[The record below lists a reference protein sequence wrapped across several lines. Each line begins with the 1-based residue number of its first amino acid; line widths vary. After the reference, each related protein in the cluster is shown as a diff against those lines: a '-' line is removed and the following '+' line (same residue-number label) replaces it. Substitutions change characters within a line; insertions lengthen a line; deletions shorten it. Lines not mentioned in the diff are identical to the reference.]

1 MGSSG
6 TNNNATLYFFT
17 SNGSSPVK
25 MYLTKTAVLSGKGHA
40 VQWLPGGTTRSATQG
55 LLDVVGTNQINISNV
70 SFDANAQIVFD
81 GSNDYINIGV
91 GTGIN
96 QFSGDF
102 TISLWAKRTAGGN
115 YGNLIGDY
123 YTNSTG
129 TTGEWQIMMGPS
141 SELNLYKVGS
151 GYIIS
156 NIASG
161 FSNNTWINVV
171 ATRLGNSVTMYAN
184 SNVIATGSDSTSYGT
199 VTGNLNIGIDGN
211 NSSEPFPGNI
221 NSISIYKNRA
231 LSAQEVLQ
239 NYNATKSRFNLK

>member
-1 MGSSG
+1 
-6 TNNNATLYFFT
+6 
-17 SNGSSPVK
+17 
-25 MYLTKTAVLSGKGHA
+25 
-40 VQWLPGGTTRSATQG
+40 
-55 LLDVVGTNQINISNV
+55 
-70 SFDANAQIVFD
+70 
-81 GSNDYINIGV
+81 
-91 GTGIN
+91 
-96 QFSGDF
+96 
-102 TISLWAKRTAGGN
+102 
-115 YGNLIGDY
+115 
-123 YTNSTG
+123 
-129 TTGEWQIMMGPS
+129 MMGPS